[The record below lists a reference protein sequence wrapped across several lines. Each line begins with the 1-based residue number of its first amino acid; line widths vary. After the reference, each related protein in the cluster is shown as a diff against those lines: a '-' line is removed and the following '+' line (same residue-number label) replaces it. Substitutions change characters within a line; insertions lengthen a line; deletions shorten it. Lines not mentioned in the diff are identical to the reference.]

1 MIARML
7 IKENLS
13 IFSPTTMRLMDLW
26 DREYSHE
33 LLVELPDPLN
43 NTPVHFK
50 SFVNAQKERIDK
62 IKKLLCENWSANCLK
77 IIEEGRTNSD
87 LDKEQVPVFYEGIAV
102 LMSKQLR
109 TLITDSIDKFV
120 NFFRKFKLDE

>member
-1 MIARML
+1 MPNPPTDYGTNIYEGLEPDEEWRNNVMIARML

-43 NTPVHFK
+43 NTPIHFK

-62 IKKLLCENWSANCLK
+62 VKKLLSENWKDSSLK
-77 IIEEGRTNSD
+77 IIEEGRTNSE
-87 LDKEQVPVFYEGIAV
+87 LDKEQVPVF
-102 LMSKQLR
+102 
-109 TLITDSIDKFV
+109 
-120 NFFRKFKLDE
+120 